1 MIKKA
6 YEKPETKVTRIRQ
19 AQIIC
24 LSEVYSTGLDVGENL
39 NYYGGSDDAV
49 GAMVR
54 RGSYNVWDDDWN
66 K

>member
-24 LSEVYSTGLDVGENL
+24 LSKVNSIGLDGNENL
-39 NYYGGSDDAV
+39 NYSGDSGDAV
-49 GAMVR
+49 DAMVR

>member
-24 LSEVYSTGLDVGENL
+24 LSIVDSIGLDVGENL
-39 NYYGGSDDAV
+39 NYSGRSDDACN
-49 GAMVR
+49 AMVR

>member
-6 YEKPETKVTRIRQ
+6 YEKPETKVMRIQQ

-24 LSEVYSTGLDVGENL
+24 LSINSSGLDVDENL
-39 NYYGGSDDAV
+39 NYSGGSGDAV
-49 GAMVR
+49 DAMVK

>member
-24 LSEVYSTGLDVGENL
+24 LSEVYSIGLDDYENL
-39 NYYGGSDDAV
+39 NYSGDSGDAV

-66 K
+66 N

>member
-24 LSEVYSTGLDVGENL
+24 LSIVNSIGLDGDENL
-39 NYYGGSDDAV
+39 NYSGDSGNVID
-49 GAMVR
+49 AMVR
-54 RGSYNVWDDDWN
+54 RGSYNVGDDDWN

>member
-24 LSEVYSTGLDVGENL
+24 LSKVDSIGLDGDENL
-39 NYYGGSDDAV
+39 NYSGRSGDAV

-54 RGSYNVWDDDWN
+54 GSSYNVWDDDWN

>member
-24 LSEVYSTGLDVGENL
+24 LSIVNSSGLDVDENL
-39 NYYGGSDDAV
+39 NYSGGSGDAV
-49 GAMVR
+49 DAMVR

>member
-6 YEKPETKVTRIRQ
+6 YEKPETKVTRIKQ

-24 LSEVYSTGLDVGENL
+24 LSSVDSTGLDGENL
-39 NYYGGSDDAV
+39 NYSGDSDDAV